1 MNTLKTFGISAVV
14 VIVALL
20 LQSTFFGPDAVG
32 GVYSQVTKNFSEGIN
47 VGSLNQFVVSSL
59 GNLTLSSTIT
69 SSGNTILATTTVENL
84 TTGGQGCTL
93 TDANGGTYTLTAN
106 QLAICSGFTFAAGGA
121 GQQVVALT
129 MPATSTMTSVI
140 PNAGDCKEF
149 MYDASNLAT
158 ATTTTITLGTGHNII
173 AYTTNDDV
181 IDGNEFALI
190 KMCRA
195 ADTDVNTFTTELLNA
210 D

>member
-1 MNTLKTFGISAVV
+1 MLNILKTVGVV
-14 VIVALL
+14 AALVLSIFAFLASQGTPSVGTYVA
-20 LQSTFFGPDAVG
+20 SDA
-32 GVYSQVTKNFSEGIN
+32 T
-47 VGSLNQFVVSSL
+47 
-59 GNLTLSSTIT
+59 TIT
-69 SSGNTILATTTVENL
+69 NPWTFSDSVVTENL
-84 TTGGQGCTL
+84 TYGGESCTL
-93 TDANGGTYTLTAN
+93 TDANGGTYTLTAA
-106 QLAICSGFTFAAGGA
+106 QLADCGIFTFAAGGA
-121 GQQVVALT
+121 GQAVIALT
-129 MPATSTMTSVI
+129 MPATSTMTTVI

-149 MYDASNLAT
+149 MYDASNLAA

-195 ADTDVNTFTTELLNA
+195 ADTDVNTFTTELLHA